1 MVRGGVVDARV
12 RLEGHTLA
20 SPSDV
25 QSSGYEK
32 TMVAVVVTVEN
43 TKA

>member
-1 MVRGGVVDARV
+1 MVRGGVDDARV
-12 RLEGHTLA
+12 KLEGDTLA
-20 SPSDV
+20 SPSDI

-43 TKA
+43 IMA